1 MKTPGQS
8 QLRSSFSC
16 TTGYLPGSF
25 RSLVEF
31 HPLIILY
38 ITTKITQK
46 TTIFNGIIKPSQSI
60 CTFSFY
66 LPFQA
71 LLIYLGFDPSST
83 ENKWLISAN
92 RPWKE
97 VPGAPGATT
106 HQIQKPPE
114 IWYSSSEFGSFSLDQ
129 CSPGPL
135 VLIHRLSTSYCG

>member
-1 MKTPGQS
+1 MGSGKLFIGGKLGSLGVCTLREDPRAVPAA
-8 QLRSSFSC
+8 QLEAA

-92 RPWKE
+92 RPWTE

-106 HQIQKPPE
+106 HQIQKTPE
-114 IWYSSSEFGSFSLDQ
+114 LWES
-129 CSPGPL
+129 
-135 VLIHRLSTSYCG
+135 